1 MRRPPALRG
10 RLGLVPPRRRPGA
23 DRGSFAI
30 ELAILAPVLVF
41 FVLIAVAAGRIQTTG
56 GVVDAA
62 ARSGARAASLA
73 RSPEGAEQAAHDAVA
88 AALAGQGVLCEGAEN
103 PPVQYGTLSTPD
115 GPLTTVTVRVSC
127 KVRLADLLAGLPAGT
142 KTMTGTFTS
151 VLDRYRATG

>member
-10 RLGLVPPRRRPGA
+10 PFVLRWRRPGA

-30 ELAILAPVLVF
+30 ELAILAPALVF

-88 AALAGQGVLCEGAEN
+88 AALAGQGVLCEGAERSA
-103 PPVQYGTLSTPD
+103 VAYGTLPTPE
-115 GPLTTVTVRVSC
+115 GPLTTVTVQVSC
-127 KVRLADLLAGLPAGT
+127 TVRLADLLAGLPAGS
-142 KTMTGTFTS
+142 KKMTGTFTS